1 MTKNA
6 TLARQLDDYLA
17 IRRAFGYRLARPEKL
32 LRQFLAYLDAIEADR
47 VTLEAALAWA
57 SLPTGGSPAWWG
69 HRLSVVRV
77 FARHLHGLDPR
88 HELVPPDVLPT
99 RGHRATPYL
108 YSEADIAALMAAARS
123 LPRPLRAVTMETL
136 VGLLAVTGMRIGE
149 ALRLDRG
156 EVDLMRRV
164 LTIRSSKFGKSREVH
179 IHATTAD
186 ALADYARTRDRL
198 RPSAESAFFIS
209 ASGTR
214 VMYCNFHLA
223 WLEVVRRAGLQPRS
237 AGCRPRPH
245 DLRHSF
251 AVRTL
256 LGWYREGADVAARM
270 PLLST
275 YLGHVH
281 PGATYWYLSAAPELL
296 QLVVARMEGTDA
308 GARP

>member
-1 MTKNA
+1 MSKSPS
-6 TLARQLDDYLA
+6 LARHLDDYLA

-32 LRQFLAYLDAIEADR
+32 LRQFLAYLEATGADY

-57 SLPTGGSPAWWG
+57 TQPASGSPAWWAL
-69 HRLSVVRV
+69 RLSVVRV
-77 FARHLHGLDPR
+77 FGRHLHGLDPR
-88 HELVPPDVLPT
+88 HELIPSDVLSDP
-99 RGHRATPYL
+99 GHRATPYL
-108 YSEADIAALMAAARS
+108 YSEHDVAALMAAARS
-123 LPRPLRAVTMETL
+123 LAQPLRAITIESL

-149 ALRLDRG
+149 ALRLDRAD
-156 EVDLMRRV
+156 VDLAARV

-179 IHATTAD
+179 VHATTAD

-198 RPSAESAFFIS
+198 RPNPGPAFFIS
-209 ASGTR
+209 MKGTR
-214 VMYCNFHLA
+214 LMYCNFHLA
-223 WLEVVRRAGLQPRS
+223 WLEVVRRAGLEPRS
-237 AGCRPRPH
+237 ARCRPRPH

-256 LGWYREGADVAARM
+256 LGWYREGADVAAQM

-275 YLGHVH
+275 HLGHVH

-296 QLVVARMEGTDA
+296 ALVVARLEGADA

>member
-1 MTKNA
+1 MTKSPSL
-6 TLARQLDDYLA
+6 TCHLDDYLA

-32 LRQFLAYLDAIEADR
+32 LRQFLAYLDATGADY
-47 VTLEAALAWA
+47 VSLEAALAWA
-57 SLPTGGSPAWWG
+57 TLPVGGSPAWWAQ
-69 HRLSVVRV
+69 RLSVVRV

-88 HELVPPDVLPT
+88 HELIPSDVLVD

-108 YSEADIAALMAAARS
+108 YSEDDVVALMAAARS
-123 LPRPLRAVTMETL
+123 LSRPLRAATTETL

-149 ALRLDRG
+149 ALRLDRAD
-156 EVDLMRRV
+156 VDLAARV

-179 IHATTAD
+179 VQATTAE
-186 ALADYARTRDRL
+186 ALADYARTRDAL
-198 RPSAESAFFIS
+198 RPSKGPAFFVS
-209 ASGTR
+209 AKGTR

-223 WLEVVRRAGLQPRS
+223 WQEVLRRAGLERRS
-237 AGCRPRPH
+237 AHCRPRPH

-275 YLGHVH
+275 HLGHVH
-281 PGATYWYLSAAPELL
+281 PGATYWYLSATPELPA
-296 QLVVARMEGTDA
+296 LVVARLEGANA